1 MADPKTSIVIDNKT
15 LEEAVKGIQNLL
27 EENKNIFG
35 EDISGEIKRSERLLD
50 RKFKVTN
57 PRLSEMEREKLKHKL
72 LQRLIKKGKLNIW
85 IERIEDYVVEQESDI
100 YWEND
105 FPSPVDEF
113 NEIIQKLRR
122 ESNDDG

>member
-1 MADPKTSIVIDNKT
+1 MVEIVISNKT

-50 RKFKVTN
+50 RKFKAKN

-72 LQRLIKKGKLNIW
+72 LQILIGKGKLNIW
-85 IERIEDYVVEQESDI
+85 IERIEDYVVEQER
-100 YWEND
+100 END

-113 NEIIQKLRR
+113 NKIILKLRR

>member
-27 EENKNIFG
+27 EENENIFG
-35 EDISGEIKRSERLLD
+35 EDISSEIKRGERLLD

-72 LQRLIKKGKLNIW
+72 LQRLIGKGKLNIW
-85 IERIEDYVVEQESDI
+85 IERIEDYVVEQER
-100 YWEND
+100 END

>member
-27 EENKNIFG
+27 EENENIFG
-35 EDISGEIKRSERLLD
+35 EDISSEIKRGERLLD

-57 PRLSEMEREKLKHKL
+57 PRLSEMEGEKLKHKL
-72 LQRLIKKGKLNIW
+72 LQRLIGKGKLNIW
-85 IERIEDYVVEQESDI
+85 IERIEDYVVEQER
-100 YWEND
+100 END